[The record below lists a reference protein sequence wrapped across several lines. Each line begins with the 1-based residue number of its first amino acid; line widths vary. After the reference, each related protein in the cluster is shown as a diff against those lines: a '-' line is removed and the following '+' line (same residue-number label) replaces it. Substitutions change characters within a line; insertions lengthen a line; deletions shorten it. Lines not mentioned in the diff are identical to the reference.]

1 MTKRL
6 HCKVTYKSI
15 SYTETRIKKDRKV
28 PLMPH
33 NDSTTTIQDLKN
45 IAQKIRDDRD
55 WQQFHTPKDLSMYI
69 AIEAA
74 ELMEKFVWLS
84 SQASFEEI
92 EKNRQEI
99 EDEMADV
106 LICLVHFCNA
116 ANIDMTSA
124 FRKKLQ
130 EVAKKYPV
138 EKAKGKSDKY
148 NKL

>member
-1 MTKRL
+1 MKQ
-6 HCKVTYKSI
+6 
-15 SYTETRIKKDRKV
+15 
-28 PLMPH
+28 
-33 NDSTTTIQDLKN
+33 NDSIATLQDLKK
-45 IAQKIRDDRD
+45 IAQIFRDERD
-55 WQQFHTPKDLSMYI
+55 WQQFHSPKNLSMYI

-74 ELMEKFVWLS
+74 ELMEKFAWTTPE
-84 SQASFEEI
+84 ASFQEI
-92 EKNRQEI
+92 DKNRQEI

-124 FRKKLQ
+124 FKNKLQ
-130 EVAKKYPV
+130 EVAKKYSV